1 MACLLVTPVPASG
14 PGLPVAPATVAPATV
29 APATVAPA
37 TVAPVTVATG
47 AASPAGPIAPAR
59 IIAPVAAAA
68 RPHPTV
74 ILSAAVSNST
84 TATTLPTPATTA
96 PGSVITITGGPS
108 ATARIPGPQDDSAD
122 FYGIVL
128 ALAGI
133 GIAIAVTR
141 VVFGRWSRSGGSAGP
156 RRSR

>member
-14 PGLPVAPATVAPATV
+14 PGLPVAPATVETATV
-29 APATVAPA
+29 
-37 TVAPVTVATG
+37 VTA
-47 AASPAGPIAPAR
+47 AASPAGPPAPVPVPVP
-59 IIAPVAAAA
+59 IIATAAGAA
-68 RPHPTV
+68 RPRRTV
-74 ILSAAVSNST
+74 ILSAAISNST
-84 TATTLPTPATTA
+84 TATTLPIPSTTA

>member
-1 MACLLVTPVPASG
+1 MACLLVTPVPASV
-14 PGLPVAPATVAPATV
+14 PSLPVAPATVAPAT
-29 APATVAPA
+29 
-37 TVAPVTVATG
+37 G
-47 AASPAGPIAPAR
+47 AAASAPTPGAPGLVGPPTPVPTIAPAAGV
-59 IIAPVAAAA
+59 APS
-68 RPHPTV
+68 HPTV
-74 ILSAAVSNST
+74 ILSAAMSSST
-84 TATTLPTPATTA
+84 TATTLPTPSTTA

-141 VVFGRWSRSGGSAGP
+141 VVFGRWSRSGGSAGS